1 MAEDPTRTQQAPHE
15 PAGRGRGEVYEE
27 QQVEAGPSRL
37 ELADQARGSR
47 NWAYAAAFLGILA
60 AGLAAVAII
69 LAMDD
74 EGGGGRE
81 GASRSSVTELRDD
94 VEALQEQVDEV
105 EGQAEGADDV
115 SGQVE
120 ELDGTVG
127 ELSSSQESTSEQLT
141 QLEER
146 VDEVAQDAAQGG
158 SGGSGSDGTGAGDP
172 AQEDGP

>member
-1 MAEDPTRTQQAPHE
+1 MAEDPTRTQQAPRD

-27 QQVEAGPSRL
+27 YEAEVGPSRA
-37 ELADQARGSR
+37 ELADQARSSR
-47 NWAYAAAFLGILA
+47 NWAYAAAFLGVLA

-69 LAMDD
+69 FAMDD

-81 GASRSSVTELRDD
+81 GASRSSVTELREDI
-94 VEALQEQVDEV
+94 EALQEQIDDV
-105 EGQAEGADDV
+105 EGQAEGADDA
-115 SGQVE
+115 SGQIE
-120 ELDGTVG
+120 ELDGTLS

-158 SGGSGSDGTGAGDP
+158 SGDTGGGSDDT
-172 AQEDGP
+172 DGGVTE